1 MPIAFALR
9 LPELAYRFSRHGC
22 GWNASISIHLIIVVV
37 LALVLVL
44 VSVPVTLLI
53 RIRRRRHSCCESS
66 ISVLEATKRG
76 DVATYCC
83 DIWPY
88 NWLILPKLYVT
99 NLRVNSLSLSHRT
112 VWMKFLE
119 LHESWCR
126 HNSCLMLLAGACLV
140 KPCLVRSWVNLRA
153 RDGRWAI

>member
-1 MPIAFALR
+1 M
-9 LPELAYRFSRHGC
+9 
-22 GWNASISIHLIIVVV
+22 VV

-44 VSVPVTLLI
+44 VLVSVPVPVTLLI

-99 NLRVNSLSLSHRT
+99 NLRVNSLSLIGQ
-112 VWMKFLE
+112 FE
-119 LHESWCR
+119 
-126 HNSCLMLLAGACLV
+126 
-140 KPCLVRSWVNLRA
+140 
-153 RDGRWAI
+153 